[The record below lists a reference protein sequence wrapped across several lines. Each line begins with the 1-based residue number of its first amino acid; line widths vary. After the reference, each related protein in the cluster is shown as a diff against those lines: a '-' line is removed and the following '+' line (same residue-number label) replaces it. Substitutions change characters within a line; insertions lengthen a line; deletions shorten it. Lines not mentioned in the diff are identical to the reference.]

1 MALVDLWRTPR
12 DQIAAKHVQQIVAF
26 AGDGRLSDGSQASA
40 ELRTYL
46 AQVPSELLIIYT
58 SECLADSFTGSGL
71 VLQDAVNEIGARLV

>member
-1 MALVDLWRTPR
+1 MALVDLWRTSR
-12 DQIAAKHVQQIVAF
+12 DQIAAKHVQQF